1 MTEDQMKEAERIRDY
16 GMYVAY
22 SNWAYIK
29 NHASFR
35 DEYTNSYL
43 GWMAHVA
50 GKRESRRLVGD
61 FVLREQD
68 LADFVIYPDG
78 CVSTSWYIDNHEP
91 DPENSKHFKEPFLS
105 RGCLRPLDFYPIPY
119 RCFYSKDID
128 NMFMAGRNISV
139 SHIALGTTRV
149 MRITAMMGEVV
160 GLAAS
165 NLPKRGAPAA
175 RHLRKAFDKLREL
188 MSKGAGR
195 TDVPYLQVYT
205 LIDTTAA
212 RSEEC

>member
-1 MTEDQMKEAERIRDY
+1 MAEDQMAEAERIRDY

-35 DEYTNSYL
+35 DEYANSYL

-68 LADFVIYPDG
+68 LTDFIIHPDG

-91 DPENSKHFKEPFLS
+91 DPET
-105 RGCLRPLDFYPIPY
+105 
-119 RCFYSKDID
+119 
-128 NMFMAGRNISV
+128 ANISGSRSFRAAVCVRWISTRYPTAV
-139 SHIALGTTRV
+139 STPKISTTCSWRVGT
-149 MRITAMMGEVV
+149 
-160 GLAAS
+160 S
-165 NLPKRGAPAA
+165 P
-175 RHLRKAFDKLREL
+175 
-188 MSKGAGR
+188 
-195 TDVPYLQVYT
+195 
-205 LIDTTAA
+205 
-212 RSEEC
+212 